1 MSAELPG
8 FVPRK
13 LVYRAAEVAEL
24 LGLST
29 REVQRKMAEGAF
41 GDLKRAGGS
50 EKRPF
55 YKITYDG
62 LLLFYQDR
70 DNPIND

>member
-1 MSAELPG
+1 MRAELPS

-24 LGLST
+24 LGVST

-41 GDLKRAGGS
+41 GILKRAGGNDN
-50 EKRPF
+50 RPF
-55 YKITYDG
+55 HKITYDG
-62 LLLFYQDR
+62 LLQYYRERVDSLR
-70 DNPIND
+70 R

>member
-1 MSAELPG
+1 MSPELPS

-29 REVQRKMAEGAF
+29 REVQRKMAGGAF
-41 GDLKRAGGS
+41 GELKRAGGS
-50 EKRPF
+50 DERPF
-55 YKITYDG
+55 YKIRYDG
-62 LLLFYQDR
+62 LVAFYHDMDEQL
-70 DNPIND
+70 

>member
-1 MSAELPG
+1 MSVELPS

-13 LVYRAAEVAEL
+13 LVYRAAEVAEFV
-24 LGLST
+24 GLST

-41 GDLKRAGGS
+41 GELKRAGGS

-55 YKITYDG
+55 YKVTYDG
-62 LLLFYQDR
+62 LLHFYHER
-70 DNPIND
+70 ENPLTN